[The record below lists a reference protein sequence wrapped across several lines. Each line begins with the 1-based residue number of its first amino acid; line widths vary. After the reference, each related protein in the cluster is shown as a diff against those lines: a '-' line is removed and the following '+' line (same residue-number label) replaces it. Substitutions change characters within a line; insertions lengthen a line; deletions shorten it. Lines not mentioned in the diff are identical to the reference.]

1 MSDKDPGQKH
11 VAELVAGV
19 TLDASGLE
27 TGAAKAGRA
36 YVRMQETF
44 SQQKAKLEQTG
55 SQIDKLG
62 AKIDNLQAKYN
73 SFSIEKRFSAEGGKV
88 QAEID
93 QLIEQS
99 DKLVVQYGKEED
111 ALNKMSEKLTEMGHR
126 VNEVAQKEEAA
137 AAKRQANQTYAQTS
151 LQVTA
156 LSASLRILGSQF
168 GEAGDFISAIIQYL
182 VVYRQQT
189 LLAKNAA
196 DAQAAAEATK
206 NAQMTMGLSILIMVI
221 AKVIEYAQSADRATS
236 KIEEMREELDQTV
249 ESIDASRAASEAEIK
264 VLDPL
269 IERYDE
275 LNNRTSL
282 TEREKKEL
290 SSVVGQLQQAYG
302 DLDWQ
307 LDKTTGK
314 WKVQTGEI
322 YKNREA
328 MLANIKAQAM
338 YSRAA
343 KEYEHQ
349 LELFETY
356 GVTEDV
362 AEDMVDFVKELG
374 LSKDG
379 IYTFDLNGL
388 YTNFFAEKFGKHF
401 DGPLDAVI
409 FYNEYAATLKA
420 IKSWEASLKND
431 EDLAEAADPGDD
443 DDVKEAAKNAAKAAK
458 KAAEDTQKAAEDAE
472 KRAKEKAE
480 RAEDAQKAAVKNF
493 EDLTDAVV
501 DALKSKYQEMR
512 DAEEQTLQDS
522 MDAWQQWADNNTA
535 AIQEEIDKLDELEKK
550 EANEQKAAELKQ
562 KADEIA
568 YQLRFETDEYTRG
581 ELQKAYNAAK
591 AEYDKELETQ
601 ERQAR
606 KESLQEQI
614 NAVKEAAQEQQNLL
628 QQQKEQLA
636 VKYDGI
642 MSNANL
648 EQEAQKMLTGL
659 VGGGSSSNIF
669 GLLEQY
675 NPEFFNFGQSLGER
689 IASDIPHR
697 VLTGILGSVQS
708 YAKTALAK
716 ATGTISQV
724 ASSATSSISN
734 NKTVTIGEINIIT
747 DPSDPNAVKKSMSEF
762 AEYLADLLN

>member
-1 MSDKDPGQKH
+1 M
-11 VAELVAGV
+11 
-19 TLDASGLE
+19 
-27 TGAAKAGRA
+27 
-36 YVRMQETF
+36 
-44 SQQKAKLEQTG
+44 
-55 SQIDKLG
+55 
-62 AKIDNLQAKYN
+62 
-73 SFSIEKRFSAEGGKV
+73 
-88 QAEID
+88 
-93 QLIEQS
+93 
-99 DKLVVQYGKEED
+99 
-111 ALNKMSEKLTEMGHR
+111 
-126 VNEVAQKEEAA
+126 
-137 AAKRQANQTYAQTS
+137 
-151 LQVTA
+151 
-156 LSASLRILGSQF
+156 
-168 GEAGDFISAIIQYL
+168 
-182 VVYRQQT
+182 
-189 LLAKNAA
+189 
-196 DAQAAAEATK
+196 
-206 NAQMTMGLSILIMVI
+206 
-221 AKVIEYAQSADRATS
+221 
-236 KIEEMREELDQTV
+236 
-249 ESIDASRAASEAEIK
+249 
-264 VLDPL
+264 
-269 IERYDE
+269 
-275 LNNRTSL
+275 
-282 TEREKKEL
+282 
-290 SSVVGQLQQAYG
+290 
-302 DLDWQ
+302 
-307 LDKTTGK
+307 
-314 WKVQTGEI
+314 
-322 YKNREA
+322 
-328 MLANIKAQAM
+328 
-338 YSRAA
+338 
-343 KEYEHQ
+343 
-349 LELFETY
+349 
-356 GVTEDV
+356 
-362 AEDMVDFVKELG
+362 
-374 LSKDG
+374 
-379 IYTFDLNGL
+379 
-388 YTNFFAEKFGKHF
+388 
-401 DGPLDAVI
+401 
-409 FYNEYAATLKA
+409 
-420 IKSWEASLKND
+420 
-431 EDLAEAADPGDD
+431 
-443 DDVKEAAKNAAKAAK
+443 
-458 KAAEDTQKAAEDAE
+458 
-472 KRAKEKAE
+472 
-480 RAEDAQKAAVKNF
+480 
-493 EDLTDAVV
+493 